1 MRLVLHIGDVKT
13 GTSAIQ
19 QHFHSHKDI
28 YREAGLHYIHDEGRV
43 ECRSLAA
50 AIFST
55 GASLGPGLK
64 DFGRLDQSGRMAHVH
79 AKLAKKRGCYG
90 SAGAALISSEHLF
103 YDLDSVEYITTLK
116 MLLSEVFSEFRVVV
130 YLRHPLDSFRSHYS
144 THLKSGG
151 TTSIASFLRQ
161 YLLRINHAQ
170 RLAYWAQLFGKQNI
184 HVRVYAK
191 EAFYGGDFESDFFK
205 ACGFETRPIKS
216 FPIKNKTLRASAA
229 FRLRLLNI
237 ITPKVLKYTPS
248 FVHRRS
254 ALLDKW
260 DEAGGPPIK
269 VPAWLL
275 SEIET
280 GYRALNESLLPAW
293 GNGNHLD
300 LLFSAV
306 QADVS

>member
-43 ECRSLAA
+43 EFRSLPAA
-50 AIFST
+50 VFAT
-55 GASLGPGLK
+55 EASLGPGLK
-64 DFGRLDQSGRMAHVH
+64 NFGSLDQSGRMAHVH
-79 AKLAKKRGCYG
+79 AKLAENRGCYA

-103 YDLDSVEYITTLK
+103 FDLDSEEYITTLK
-116 MLLSEVFSEFRVVV
+116 ILLSEFFSEFLVVV
-130 YLRHPLDSFRSHYS
+130 YLRHPVDSFRSHYS
-144 THLKSGG
+144 THLKAGS
-151 TTSIASFLRQ
+151 TESIGSFLRQ

-184 HVRVYAK
+184 QVRVYAK
-191 EAFYGGDFESDFFK
+191 KAFYGGNFESDFFK
-205 ACGFETRPIKS
+205 ACGFETSPIES
-216 FPIKNKTLRASAA
+216 FPTKNKTLRASEA

-237 ITPKVLKYTPS
+237 ITPNVLRDIAPV
-248 FVHRRS
+248 VHRRS
-254 ALLDKW
+254 ALIDKW
-260 DEAGGPPIK
+260 AEAAGPPIK
-269 VPAWLL
+269 VPASLL

-280 GYRALNESLLPAW
+280 EYRALNESLLPTW

-306 QADVS
+306 QADES